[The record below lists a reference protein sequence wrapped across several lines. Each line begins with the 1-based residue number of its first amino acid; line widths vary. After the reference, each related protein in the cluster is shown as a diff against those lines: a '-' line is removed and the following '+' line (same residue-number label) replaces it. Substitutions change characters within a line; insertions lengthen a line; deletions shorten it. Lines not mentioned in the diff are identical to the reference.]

1 MGDGNGCGAFGTT
14 DRSHRLV
21 DLFLACLDIP
31 YGRHKKMT
39 PAQVLQIASEYGFN
53 DDYGL
58 TNLEILA
65 FAQRIRQEA
74 LEEAARF
81 CDEGQA
87 TELLLM
93 GKYDQTT
100 EAKERLVHNYA
111 AAEYRRTAIE
121 IRNLMSK
128 GE

>member
-1 MGDGNGCGAFGTT
+1 MNKDK
-14 DRSHRLV
+14 
-21 DLFLACLDIP
+21 I
-31 YGRHKKMT
+31 
-39 PAQVLQIASEYGFN
+39 LQIAREYGFN

-74 LEEAARF
+74 LEEAARL
-81 CDEGQA
+81 CDEGHA